1 MAPEIEKITLYWPKG
16 LRFWMRSAVYAEGY
30 LLEGERHGDW
40 IFWYRNGIKQL
51 EGQYVKGKKNG
62 LWRKWVENGV
72 KITEGEFLYGK
83 MHGKW
88 TDWYENG
95 QKALDSHWIIGK
107 KDGHWNYWEMVGSLK
122 KSETYNY
129 LTEKEQLYS
138 IHTDLEA
145 KQIVRNIQREALQKN
160 WERTVGRTI
169 ANLVKPWHIAC
180 WVLVFISVIGLM
192 QEKHQWRGIG
202 LAVILASVITSLV
215 VWGLDGRGPKIGKQ

>member
-1 MAPEIEKITLYWPKG
+1 
-16 LRFWMRSAVYAEGY
+16 
-30 LLEGERHGDW
+30 
-40 IFWYRNGIKQL
+40 
-51 EGQYVKGKKNG
+51 
-62 LWRKWVENGV
+62 
-72 KITEGEFLYGK
+72 
-83 MHGKW
+83 
-88 TDWYENG
+88 
-95 QKALDSHWIIGK
+95 
-107 KDGHWNYWEMVGSLK
+107 MVGSLK
-122 KSETYNY
+122 KSETYNHI
-129 LTEKEQLYS
+129 TEKEQLYS

>member
-1 MAPEIEKITLYWPKG
+1 ME
-16 LRFWMRSAVYAEGY
+16 
-30 LLEGERHGDW
+30 
-40 IFWYRNGIKQL
+40 
-51 EGQYVKGKKNG
+51 
-62 LWRKWVENGV
+62 KWVENGV

-122 KSETYNY
+122 KSETYNH